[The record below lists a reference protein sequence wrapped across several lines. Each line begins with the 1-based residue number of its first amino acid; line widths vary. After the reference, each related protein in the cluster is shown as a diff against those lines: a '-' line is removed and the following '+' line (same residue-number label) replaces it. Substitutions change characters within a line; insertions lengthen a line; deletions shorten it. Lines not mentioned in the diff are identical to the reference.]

1 MSGIFS
7 ELRRRN
13 VFRVA
18 IAYAVVGWLVAQIAD
33 VALASF
39 SAPDWVMKTLLLLL
53 IIGLPVA
60 IILAWAFEL
69 TPDGVRRESEVVA
82 DKSIARQTGRKLDF
96 IIIGFLAIALIYF
109 VYESRVEN
117 SATAPAS
124 IEKSIAVIPFINIGG
139 RPEDGY
145 LSDGLAETLLHMLA
159 QIEELQVAARTS
171 AFKFKDTN
179 EDIRIIG
186 EQLGVAT
193 ILEGSIQRSGNK
205 IRITAQLINVDDG
218 FHLWSGNF
226 DRSIDDIFAV
236 QDEIATAVVAAL
248 QVTLLGGVQGAGSR
262 DPAAYD
268 ALLRLR
274 DEARSGSTERLVAAI
289 AKLEALVD
297 RYPENADVFAALA
310 TAQVTYAKQAGLIPE
325 EIGLRALQ
333 AARKA
338 VALGSDLASAQIAL
352 AHVYVEQGDFI
363 SAAPVLVRAMEL
375 EPGNADLLVDQASV
389 LAARGEF
396 SEAMQLLERA
406 LKLDPLNFDTR
417 VAVSNLYVATGKPDK
432 AKSVLQSA
440 LDLTPDN
447 QSLLQGFGSTNVLL
461 GDYEEA
467 VANYLQVV
475 ALEPKFINAWQQLFY
490 LYVDFGDLETAEK
503 YLLEIEALSQ
513 NRAADERAL
522 FCFLIDDKDCQY
534 QATQRMID
542 TRDAFFVHIWHARML
557 LDDQQLAEA
566 VAVMQPVAEYFDATG
581 ATYGSYSSR
590 ITLGAL
596 YNLASDLEKRDEV
609 LNAVTDDIEFGVR
622 NGWASWEPE
631 YYLASVAAA
640 RGEIAAAI
648 PHLDRAREQG
658 FRGSFLFGIDPV
670 WDAYH
675 SDSMYQAAVARIA
688 ASNAEVLALIQAK

>member
-1 MSGIFS
+1 MIRIFS

-33 VALASF
+33 IALESF
-39 SAPDWVMKTLLLLL
+39 SAPEWVMKTLLLLL

-60 IILAWAFEL
+60 ITLAWAFEL
-69 TPDGVRRESEVVA
+69 TPEGVRRESEVVA
-82 DKSIARQTGRKLDF
+82 DKSITRQTGRKLDF
-96 IIIGFLAIALIYF
+96 IIIGCLAIALLYF
-109 VYESRVEN
+109 VYESRIESPANV
-117 SATAPAS
+117 PAS

-289 AKLEALVD
+289 AELETLVD
-297 RYPENADVFAALA
+297 RYPQNADAFAALA

-338 VALGSDLASAQIAL
+338 VALGPDLASAQIAL
-352 AHVYVEQGDFI
+352 AHVYVEQGDFV

-396 SEAMQLLERA
+396 SQAMQLLERA

-417 VAVSNLYVATGKPDK
+417 VAVSDLYVATGKPDK

-440 LDLTPDN
+440 LELTPNN
-447 QSLLQGFGSTNVLL
+447 QTLLGGIGRMHMYL

-467 VANYLQVV
+467 VENFRQIVE
-475 ALEPKFINAWQQLFY
+475 LEPRIIDAWQRLFY
-490 LYVDFGDLETAEK
+490 MYMDMGDLGTAEK
-503 YLLEIEALSQ
+503 YLLEIELLSLE
-513 NRAADERAL
+513 RAADERAL

-542 TRDAFFVHIWHARML
+542 TRDAFFVRLWHARML
-557 LDDQQLAEA
+557 LDDQRLAEA
-566 VAVMQPVAEYFDATG
+566 IAVVKPVAEHFDASG
-581 ATYGSYSSR
+581 ATYGNYSSR
-590 ITLGAL
+590 ITLAAL
-596 YNLASDLEKRDEV
+596 YNLAGDFESRDEA
-609 LNAVTDDIEFGVR
+609 LGAVTDDIEFGVR

-640 RGEIAAAI
+640 RGDIAGAI
-648 PHLDRAREQG
+648 PRLDEARERG
-658 FRGSFLFGIDPV
+658 FRSAYLTGFDLV
-670 WDAYH
+670 WDAYR
-675 SDSMYQAAVARIA
+675 SDPTYQEAIARIA
-688 ASNAEVLALIQAK
+688 ASNAAVLALIQAK